1 MIAFIDYR
9 TSNEEINSLKNLNID
24 VIKVPC
30 NNNLYPA
37 INGHVDIQLN
47 ILNSDTKTIILNK
60 DIDNNFKKI
69 LEEKEINFIYSTEI
83 PIVIIFIRN
92 SPVSCS
98 IAIFCTA
105 SYLIVCTRIAKCLYY
120 PKLFNT

>member
-1 MIAFIDYR
+1 MS
-9 TSNEEINSLKNLNID
+9 THLKNLNID

-60 DIDNNFKKI
+60 DIDN
-69 LEEKEINFIYSTEI
+69 
-83 PIVIIFIRN
+83 
-92 SPVSCS
+92 
-98 IAIFCTA
+98 
-105 SYLIVCTRIAKCLYY
+105 
-120 PKLFNT
+120 FNTVLRETLELAINSINIK

>member
-69 LEEKEINFIYSTEI
+69 LQEKAGPCRQDANLVCLT
-83 PIVIIFIRN
+83 P
-92 SPVSCS
+92 
-98 IAIFCTA
+98 
-105 SYLIVCTRIAKCLYY
+105 YLEKF
-120 PKLFNT
+120 P

>member
-47 ILNSDTKTIILNK
+47 ILNL
-60 DIDNNFKKI
+60 
-69 LEEKEINFIYSTEI
+69 
-83 PIVIIFIRN
+83 
-92 SPVSCS
+92 
-98 IAIFCTA
+98 
-105 SYLIVCTRIAKCLYY
+105 
-120 PKLFNT
+120 